1 MKLKLYFLF
10 PLSLILCP
18 FAVCQTPPSSG
29 STQGSTLSDAKL
41 EQAQRDA
48 ALKKVESIKK
58 IGDTGIEVR
67 IKDIARFRG
76 IRSNQ
81 LLGYGLIVGL
91 EGSGDSK
98 STPFTQT
105 LLANAMKSAGTIVDP
120 AQLKV
125 KNVAVVAITAELPPF
140 AAPGNNID
148 VTVQSIGDAKS
159 LQGGTL
165 LQSPLYAASSKET
178 VFAVA
183 QGPISIGGFAAGS
196 GGASVQKNQ
205 LNVGRIPDGAIVE
218 NSTPTKFVFDNKMFL
233 ELDDA
238 DLTTAQRLATKLN
251 EAFPNYQALPINGGT
266 IQVTIPIGTPPI
278 SAMSLIEM
286 TKVFADIPALV
297 IINERTGTIVVGGNV
312 RIGPALVAKGSLN
325 VRIDKDLVISQP
337 NAFAAGQTVA
347 ANQTTVKAEEDQVS
361 VALLS
366 EVATVADLARIFQ
379 SLKVS
384 PTDIIAILQALRD
397 QGALKARIKIQ

>member
-1 MKLKLYFLF
+1 MKLKPLILF
-10 PLSLILCP
+10 PLTLVLCP
-18 FAVCQTPPSSG
+18 FSVGQTPPTSG
-29 STQGSTLSDAKL
+29 STQGVVDQKL

-48 ALKKVESIKK
+48 ALRKVESIKR
-58 IGDTGIEVR
+58 IGDSGIEVR

-91 EGSGDSK
+91 EGSGDTK

-183 QGPISIGGFAAGS
+183 QGPISIGGFSAGS

-251 EAFPNYQALPINGGT
+251 EAFPNYQAVPLTGGT
-266 IQVTIPIGTPPI
+266 VQVTIPPGTPPI

-379 SLKVS
+379 ALKVS